1 MPADVATAV
10 PPANQKLRIATL
22 RLTFVV
28 MLPLIVFTHSGWSDI
43 HWLYEISEL
52 LGTVLVFIGVFGR
65 FWSILYIGG
74 RKNRQVMDDGPYSM
88 CRHPLYLFSTIAV
101 VGFGLLLGSLVMT
114 ALIGGL
120 TFLILRRTAIREE
133 RYLRSVFGAAY
144 DDYAA
149 RVPRIIPNP
158 RLFRTASDVTFSV
171 QQLRG
176 NMMDALVLL
185 AFIPLAAL
193 MEVLRDYVAL
203 PTIAVF

>member
-1 MPADVATAV
+1 MPADVAAAV
-10 PPANQKLRIATL
+10 PPANQKLRIAIL
-22 RLTFVV
+22 RLSFAV
-28 MLPLIVFTHSGWSDI
+28 MLPLIVFTHSGWADT
-43 HWLYEISEL
+43 HWLYELSEL

-65 FWSILYIGG
+65 FWAILYIGG

-114 ALIGGL
+114 TLIGGL
-120 TFLILRRTAIREE
+120 TFVILRRTAIREE
-133 RYLRSVFGAAY
+133 RYLRSVFGSAY

-149 RVPRIIPNP
+149 RVPQIIPNP
-158 RLFRTASDVTFSV
+158 RLFRTADDVTFSV

-176 NMMDALVLL
+176 NMIDALVLL

-193 MEVLRDYVAL
+193 MEVLRDYVAV
-203 PTIAVF
+203 PTIPIF